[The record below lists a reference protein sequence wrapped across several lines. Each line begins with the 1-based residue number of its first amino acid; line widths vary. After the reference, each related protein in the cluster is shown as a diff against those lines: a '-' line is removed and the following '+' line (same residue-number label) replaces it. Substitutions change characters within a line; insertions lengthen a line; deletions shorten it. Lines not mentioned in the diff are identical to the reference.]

1 MMEVEKGKGE
11 QNGEKEKENRI
22 ARLQEDP
29 METEP
34 IKEETSTE
42 ETGGKSAKT
51 VDKGASREAAVGGF
65 SGADVKQEPGAEE
78 DDDPVIHE
86 IPVYLSKS
94 IPKLYLFQYPVRPA
108 ILPYDKVEVS
118 RARVKPVNKQ
128 VELELRM
135 DTASPNYSRSKGEQ
149 IALNVD
155 GPPSV
160 KEERTRA
167 FQSNVMDKQ
176 ILVGSSAVE
185 KTGRYAVGILND
197 NELHLTQV
205 EGVVSLRPSLGY
217 LDKSDLRSKTSAA
230 SSDHDTEAPDVK
242 PEAVTVKFAR
252 GDPEKNKKYKE
263 RSFEY
268 QQKLQDEEAWVEAD
282 FNKMSGP
289 TWDAESQ
296 KMFCGAMDN
305 MVAPMEKSPDDYL
318 LSLKDGQGS

>member
-11 QNGEKEKENRI
+11 QNGEKENRM
-22 ARLQEDP
+22 ATKEDP

-51 VDKGASREAAVGGF
+51 VDKAASREAAVGGF

-155 GPPSV
+155 GPPSG

-268 QQKLQDEEAWVEAD
+268 QQKLQNEEAWVEAD
-282 FNKMSGP
+282 FNQMKGP

>member
-1 MMEVEKGKGE
+1 MMDVDNGGN
-11 QNGEKEKENRI
+11 NGEKEKDRMKTKE
-22 ARLQEDP
+22 EP
-29 METEP
+29 MEAEP
-34 IKEETSTE
+34 IKEETKTE
-42 ETGGKSAKT
+42 EAAGKSVK
-51 VDKGASREAAVGGF
+51 DASREPAGGGL
-65 SGADVKQEPGAEE
+65 SADVKQEPGAEQD

-108 ILPYDKVEVS
+108 SMPYDEVEVS

-135 DTASPNYSRSKGEQ
+135 DTASANYSRSKGEQ

-155 GPPSV
+155 GPPSAR
-160 KEERTRA
+160 EERTRA

-197 NELHLTQV
+197 NELHLTQL

-230 SSDHDTEAPDVK
+230 SDPDAETPDVK

-268 QQKLQDEEAWVEAD
+268 QQKLQNEEAWVEAD
-282 FNKMSGP
+282 FNQMKGP

>member
-1 MMEVEKGKGE
+1 MEVENAE
-11 QNGEKEKENRI
+11 NSGEKEKDRVTTKE
-22 ARLQEDP
+22 EP
-29 METEP
+29 MEAEP
-34 IKEETSTE
+34 IKEEASVGELPTE
-42 ETGGKSAKT
+42 
-51 VDKGASREAAVGGF
+51 
-65 SGADVKQEPGAEE
+65 VKQEPGAEE
-78 DDDPVIHE
+78 ADDDPVIHE

-108 ILPYDKVEVS
+108 SMPYDEVEVS

-135 DTASPNYSRSKGEQ
+135 DTACANYSRSKGEQ

-155 GPPSV
+155 GPPSAR
-160 KEERTRA
+160 EERTRV

-176 ILVGSSAVE
+176 ILAGSSAVE

-197 NELHLTQV
+197 NELHLTQL

-217 LDKSDLRSKTSAA
+217 LDKSDSRSKTSA
-230 SSDHDTEAPDVK
+230 SSDPDAETPDVK

-282 FNKMSGP
+282 FHQMRGAS
-289 TWDAESQ
+289 WDAESQ

-305 MVAPMEKSPDDYL
+305 TVAPMEKSPDDYL

>member
-1 MMEVEKGKGE
+1 MMDVEKGKGE
-11 QNGEKEKENRI
+11 KEKSNMMATKE
-22 ARLQEDP
+22 EP

-34 IKEETSTE
+34 IKEKTPTE
-42 ETGGKSAKT
+42 EAGGKSAKT
-51 VDKGASREAAVGGF
+51 VIKDASRETAAGGLP
-65 SGADVKQEPGAEE
+65 AYVKQEPGASE
-78 DDDPVIHE
+78 DNDPVIHE

-108 ILPYDKVEVS
+108 ILPYDNVEVS
-118 RARVKPVNKQ
+118 RARVKPINKQ

-160 KEERTRA
+160 REERTRA

-176 ILVGSSAVE
+176 TLVGSSAVE

-230 SSDHDTEAPDVK
+230 NSDPDAEAPDVK

-282 FNKMSGP
+282 FNRMSSP

>member
-1 MMEVEKGKGE
+1 MMDVEIGE
-11 QNGEKEKENRI
+11 NNGEKEKDRMTAKE
-22 ARLQEDP
+22 EP
-29 METEP
+29 MEAEP
-34 IKEETSTE
+34 TKKETE
-42 ETGGKSAKT
+42 EAAGTSVKE
-51 VDKGASREAAVGGF
+51 DASEPAVGGL
-65 SGADVKQEPGAEE
+65 SAEVKKEPGVEE
-78 DDDPVIHE
+78 DDDDPVIHE
-86 IPVYLSKS
+86 IPVYLSKGV
-94 IPKLYLFQYPVRPA
+94 PKLYLFQYPVRPA
-108 ILPYDKVEVS
+108 KMPYDEAEVS

-128 VELELRM
+128 VELELRV
-135 DTASPNYSRSKGEQ
+135 DTASANYSRSKGEQ

-155 GPPSV
+155 GPPAV
-160 KEERTRA
+160 REERTRA

-197 NELHLTQV
+197 NELHLTQL

-230 SSDHDTEAPDVK
+230 SDLDAETPDVK

-268 QQKLQDEEAWVEAD
+268 QQKLQNEEAWVEAD
-282 FNKMSGP
+282 FNQMRGP

>member
-1 MMEVEKGKGE
+1 MEVEKGKGE
-11 QNGEKEKENRI
+11 QNGEKEKENRM
-22 ARLQEDP
+22 ATKEDP
-29 METEP
+29 METEL

>member
-1 MMEVEKGKGE
+1 M
-11 QNGEKEKENRI
+11 QI
-22 ARLQEDP
+22 QSQ
-29 METEP
+29 
-34 IKEETSTE
+34 I
-42 ETGGKSAKT
+42 
-51 VDKGASREAAVGGF
+51 
-65 SGADVKQEPGAEE
+65 Q
-78 DDDPVIHE
+78 I
-86 IPVYLSKS
+86 
-94 IPKLYLFQYPVRPA
+94 
-108 ILPYDKVEVS
+108 
-118 RARVKPVNKQ
+118 
-128 VELELRM
+128 
-135 DTASPNYSRSKGEQ
+135 SPHQ

-155 GPPSV
+155 GPPSGR
-160 KEERTRA
+160 EERTRA

-176 ILVGSSAVE
+176 TLVGSSAVE
-185 KTGRYAVGILND
+185 KTGRYAVAILND

-217 LDKSDLRSKTSAA
+217 LDKSDLRSKTSAGTDPDA
-230 SSDHDTEAPDVK
+230 EAPDVK

-282 FNKMSGP
+282 FNQMKGP

-305 MVAPMEKSPDDYL
+305 SVAPMEKSPDDYL

>member
-1 MMEVEKGKGE
+1 M
-11 QNGEKEKENRI
+11 
-22 ARLQEDP
+22 
-29 METEP
+29 
-34 IKEETSTE
+34 
-42 ETGGKSAKT
+42 
-51 VDKGASREAAVGGF
+51 
-65 SGADVKQEPGAEE
+65 
-78 DDDPVIHE
+78 
-86 IPVYLSKS
+86 
-94 IPKLYLFQYPVRPA
+94 
-108 ILPYDKVEVS
+108 
-118 RARVKPVNKQ
+118 
-128 VELELRM
+128 
-135 DTASPNYSRSKGEQ
+135 
-149 IALNVD
+149 D
-155 GPPSV
+155 GPPSAR
-160 KEERTRA
+160 EERTRA

-197 NELHLTQV
+197 NELHLTQL

-230 SSDHDTEAPDVK
+230 SDPDAETPDVK

-268 QQKLQDEEAWVEAD
+268 QQKLQNEEAWVEAD
-282 FNKMSGP
+282 FNQMKGP

>member
-1 MMEVEKGKGE
+1 MMEVEKEKGE
-11 QNGEKEKENRI
+11 NNVEKEKNNKI
-22 ARLQEDP
+22 ATKEEP
-29 METEP
+29 MEAEP
-34 IKEETSTE
+34 IKEETIT
-42 ETGGKSAKT
+42 KT
-51 VDKGASREAAVGGF
+51 VGNFAGNASMVGL
-65 SGADVKQEPGAEE
+65 SADVKQEPDTE

-108 ILPYDKVEVS
+108 SMPYDEVEVS
-118 RARVKPVNKQ
+118 RARMKPVNKQ

-135 DTASPNYSRSKGEQ
+135 DTSCPNYSRSKGEQ

-155 GPPSV
+155 GPPSGR
-160 KEERTRA
+160 EERTRA

-176 ILVGSSAVE
+176 TLVGTSAVE
-185 KTGRYAVGILND
+185 KTGRYAVAILND

-217 LDKSDLRSKTSAA
+217 LDKSDLRSKTSAGTDPDA
-230 SSDHDTEAPDVK
+230 EAPDVK

-282 FNKMSGP
+282 FNQMKGP

-305 MVAPMEKSPDDYL
+305 TVAPMEKSPDDYL